1 MGIANEKN
9 FKIIKKLGEGGF
21 GEVYLIE
28 KENKLYA
35 LKKTKHALNEEEMN
49 QYNKI
54 ISILKNINSIYV
66 TKYYYTF
73 TEKNSFNIIMEFSG
87 EKNLKQFI
95 DSYREKDQLIEEYI
109 ISLIIKQ
116 IYEGIKEIHKNKL
129 IHRDLTPDNIFID
142 ENYRIKIGD
151 FGISKILET
160 NKYAKSIIGK
170 YKYFAPEIEM
180 GEKYNN
186 KIDIYS
192 FGCIIYELFTLNEYY
207 IDKRIKEKD
216 CKINVEVYNSEWQ
229 NLINSLLNKDYHK
242 RPDIEQIYYFIS
254 SININIK
261 DAFNFKQYFDEDC
274 LIQNKYYNENK
285 DKIKCQY
292 CFKILFE
299 SLEC

>member
-1 MGIANEKN
+1 M
-9 FKIIKKLGEGGF
+9 
-21 GEVYLIE
+21 
-28 KENKLYA
+28 
-35 LKKTKHALNEEEMN
+35 
-49 QYNKI
+49 
-54 ISILKNINSIYV
+54 
-66 TKYYYTF
+66 
-73 TEKNSFNIIMEFSG
+73 
-87 EKNLKQFI
+87 
-95 DSYREKDQLIEEYI
+95 
-109 ISLIIKQ
+109 
-116 IYEGIKEIHKNKL
+116 KEIHKNKL
-129 IHRDLTPDNIFID
+129 IHRDLTPENIFID

-160 NKYAKSIIGK
+160 NKYTKSIIGK

-216 CKINVEVYNSEWQ
+216 CQINVEVYNPEWQ

-242 RPDIEQIYYFIS
+242 RPDIEQIYFFIS

-261 DAFNFKQYFDEDC
+261 DEFNFQQYFDEDC

-292 CFKILFE
+292 SFKILFE
-299 SLEC
+299 SLECLKCKKIYCRSCFRKKEIHNNL